1 MTIASV
7 NMLKNEK
14 SMSKK
19 QSRNSMAKSHEL
31 PDIDKLEE
39 NRRTINQQIDRK
51 SKMQSIAFCLSHLID
66 DYIASVNMLKNEN
79 SMSKTQ
85 SRNSM
90 AKSHELPDIDKLE
103 ENRGTINQQIDRKSK
118 MQSIAFCLSHLIDDF
133 SFCKYAEK

>member
-14 SMSKK
+14 SMSKT
-19 QSRNSMAKSHEL
+19 QSKNSNEL

-66 DYIASVNMLKNEN
+66 DYS
-79 SMSKTQ
+79 
-85 SRNSM
+85 
-90 AKSHELPDIDKLE
+90 
-103 ENRGTINQQIDRKSK
+103 
-118 MQSIAFCLSHLIDDF
+118 F
-133 SFCKYAEK
+133 SKYAEK

>member
-14 SMSKK
+14 KHEQDTK
-19 QSRNSMAKSHEL
+19 YNSMAKSHEL

-66 DYIASVNMLKNEN
+66 DY
-79 SMSKTQ
+79 
-85 SRNSM
+85 
-90 AKSHELPDIDKLE
+90 
-103 ENRGTINQQIDRKSK
+103 
-118 MQSIAFCLSHLIDDF
+118 

>member
-1 MTIASV
+1 MTIASL

-14 SMSKK
+14 SMSKT

-51 SKMQSIAFCLSHLID
+51 SKMQSKAFCLSHLID
-66 DYIASVNMLKNEN
+66 DY
-79 SMSKTQ
+79 
-85 SRNSM
+85 
-90 AKSHELPDIDKLE
+90 
-103 ENRGTINQQIDRKSK
+103 
-118 MQSIAFCLSHLIDDF
+118 

>member
-14 SMSKK
+14 
-19 QSRNSMAKSHEL
+19 
-31 PDIDKLEE
+31 
-39 NRRTINQQIDRK
+39 
-51 SKMQSIAFCLSHLID
+51 
-66 DYIASVNMLKNEN
+66 

-103 ENRGTINQQIDRKSK
+103 ENRGTINQQIMAKSHELPDIDKLEENRRTINRGEQIDRKSK
-118 MQSIAFCLSHLIDDF
+118 MQSIAFCLSHRIDDY

>member
-14 SMSKK
+14 
-19 QSRNSMAKSHEL
+19 
-31 PDIDKLEE
+31 
-39 NRRTINQQIDRK
+39 
-51 SKMQSIAFCLSHLID
+51 
-66 DYIASVNMLKNEN
+66 

-103 ENRGTINQQIDRKSK
+103 ENRDYKSTNRQEK
-118 MQSIAFCLSHLIDDF
+118 QNAKHSILLVTSN
-133 SFCKYAEK
+133 

>member
-14 SMSKK
+14 K
-19 QSRNSMAKSHEL
+19 
-31 PDIDKLEE
+31 
-39 NRRTINQQIDRK
+39 
-51 SKMQSIAFCLSHLID
+51 
-66 DYIASVNMLKNEN
+66 

-90 AKSHELPDIDKLE
+90 AKSHELPDIEDIDKLE
-103 ENRGTINQQIDRKSK
+103 ENRRTISHQLDVTSK
-118 MQSIAFCLSHLIDDF
+118 MQSIAFCLSHLIDDY

>member
-1 MTIASV
+1 MNIASV

-14 SMSKK
+14 KNMSKT

-51 SKMQSIAFCLSHLID
+51 SKMLAFCLSHLID
-66 DYIASVNMLKNEN
+66 DY
-79 SMSKTQ
+79 
-85 SRNSM
+85 
-90 AKSHELPDIDKLE
+90 
-103 ENRGTINQQIDRKSK
+103 
-118 MQSIAFCLSHLIDDF
+118 

>member
-14 SMSKK
+14 
-19 QSRNSMAKSHEL
+19 
-31 PDIDKLEE
+31 
-39 NRRTINQQIDRK
+39 
-51 SKMQSIAFCLSHLID
+51 
-66 DYIASVNMLKNEN
+66 N

-118 MQSIAFCLSHLIDDF
+118 MQSIAFCLSHLIDDY
-133 SFCKYAEK
+133 SFCKNVEK

>member
-14 SMSKK
+14 
-19 QSRNSMAKSHEL
+19 
-31 PDIDKLEE
+31 
-39 NRRTINQQIDRK
+39 
-51 SKMQSIAFCLSHLID
+51 
-66 DYIASVNMLKNEN
+66 

-103 ENRGTINQQIDRKSK
+103 ENRGTINQQIDIVRLFSSSL
-118 MQSIAFCLSHLIDDF
+118 SISRSSWLFAIEFLLCVLLMLF
-133 SFCKYAEK
+133 SFFSIFTEAIVIN

>member
-14 SMSKK
+14 SMS
-19 QSRNSMAKSHEL
+19 M
-31 PDIDKLEE
+31 
-39 NRRTINQQIDRK
+39 
-51 SKMQSIAFCLSHLID
+51 
-66 DYIASVNMLKNEN
+66 
-79 SMSKTQ
+79 TQ

-118 MQSIAFCLSHLIDDF
+118 MQSIAFCLSHLIDDY
-133 SFCKYAEK
+133 SFCKYAENMKKA